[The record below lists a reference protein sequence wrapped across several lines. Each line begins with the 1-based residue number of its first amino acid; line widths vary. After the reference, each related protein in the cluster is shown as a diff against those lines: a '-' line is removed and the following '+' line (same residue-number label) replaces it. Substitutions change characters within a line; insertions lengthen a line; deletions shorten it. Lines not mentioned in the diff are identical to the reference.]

1 MGAAAKW
8 VRVRPVLAFFLFT
21 FTITYVCWVPMMAS
35 QRGWWALDLPLLYFV
50 GGLGP
55 GIAAYIVMR
64 LLRGSDAGQ
73 ALFGPLLRWRVG
85 VWWYVV
91 ALLLFVGIWLLATTV
106 AGDLDEELTA
116 LGPWMAFLAAVVR
129 YTLAAVPEEVGWR
142 GFAVPALQVR
152 HSALVAA
159 LVVGVAWWLWHL
171 PLLLG
176 GDEAMSQYP
185 LLPHFVYVVSAS
197 VLYVW
202 LYNNTGGS
210 LLLAVLAHAVSN
222 IVGVFSSAPVAT
234 AVITACLAATVVVVY
249 GPANLSRTKNRET
262 STVTSLEPPCLRSP
276 RPLGSPT
283 LVSVQPHNV
292 RGRSDEQGDEQG
304 WVVRGRARCLEGA
317 SR

>member
-8 VRVRPVLAFFLFT
+8 VRARPVVAFFLLT
-21 FTITYVCWVPMMAS
+21 FAITYVCWVPMMAS
-35 QRGWWALDLPLLYFV
+35 ERGWFEFDLPLLFFV

-55 GIAAYIVMR
+55 GIAAFIVMR
-64 LLRGSDAGQ
+64 ILRGSDADQ

-85 VWWYVV
+85 VWWYLV
-91 ALLLFVGIWLLATTV
+91 ALLLFVVIWLIATTV

-116 LGPWMAFLAAVVR
+116 LGPWIAFLAAVVV

-142 GFAVPALQVR
+142 GFAVPALQVK
-152 HSALVAA
+152 HSALVAG

-176 GDEAMSQYP
+176 GNEAMSEYP

-210 LLLAVLAHAVSN
+210 LLIAVLAHAVSN

-234 AVITACLAATVVVVY
+234 AVIIAGVAAAVVVVY
-249 GPANLSRTKNRET
+249 GPANLSRTKNRVT
-262 STVTSLEPPCLRSP
+262 STVTQPVAALRE
-276 RPLGSPT
+276 
-283 LVSVQPHNV
+283 V
-292 RGRSDEQGDEQG
+292 GDHRTEHQ
-304 WVVRGRARCLEGA
+304 
-317 SR
+317 